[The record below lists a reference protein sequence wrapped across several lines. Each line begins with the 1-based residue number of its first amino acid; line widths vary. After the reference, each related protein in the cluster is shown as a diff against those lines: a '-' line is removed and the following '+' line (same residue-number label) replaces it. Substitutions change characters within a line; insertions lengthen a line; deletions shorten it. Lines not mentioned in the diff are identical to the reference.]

1 MENKSNI
8 ELKSLFL
15 LNTEFK
21 RPLDFNSEDEKIS
34 LGISIK
40 DKKRDNTLT
49 VFLAI
54 KVSMENQPGFSA
66 NVEMAGVF
74 EYDLNNIPIAIDDF
88 AKINGPAILFPFIR
102 EHLAT
107 LSAKANMNRILL
119 PPLNFVALAKED
131 KSSENINE

>member
-21 RPLDFNSEDEKIS
+21 RPLDFNSKDEKIS

-40 DKKRDNTLT
+40 DKRSGNILT
-49 VFLAI
+49 VFLGI
-54 KVSMENQPGFSA
+54 QVFMENQPDFLA
-66 NVEMAGVF
+66 NVEMAGIF
-74 EYDLNNIPIAIDDF
+74 EYDSNNIPIAIDDF

-119 PPLNFVALAKED
+119 PPLNFVALAKES
-131 KSSENINE
+131 KPSEDINE

>member
-1 MENKSNI
+1 MKNKSNI

-21 RPLDFNSEDEKIS
+21 RPLEFNSKDEKIS
-34 LGISIK
+34 LGISINN
-40 DKKRDNTLT
+40 KKNENTLT

-54 KVSMENQPGFSA
+54 KVSMVNQPEFLA

-74 EYDLNNIPIAIDDF
+74 EYDSTNIPVAIDDF
-88 AKINGPAILFPFIR
+88 AKINAPAILFPFIR

-131 KSSENINE
+131 KPSENIIE